1 MEDAASGEL
10 VKTKILLLLAA
21 SVAIAA
27 IGLVMAWPGPARAIF
42 DDITTWFRYFA
53 GPIRR
58 G

>member
-1 MEDAASGEL
+1 M
-10 VKTKILLLLAA
+10 KTKILLLMAA

-27 IGLVMAWPGPARAIF
+27 IGLVIAWPGPARAIF
-42 DDITTWFRYFA
+42 DDFTTWFRYFA